1 MKDIL
6 VIPEKYQKLERENI
20 LALLEPMRNLPK
32 EEAAIVCCKGDYAVG
47 TIKKIYFVTKESK
60 KRKALIDME
69 KLVSLISDKDFVS
82 LILVHNH
89 PDEPYTPLPSLPDI
103 DFTENLLQVCNDYNV
118 DVIDSVIL
126 AKNSEFF
133 FDNMDMIINP
143 NIDQIDKRLL
153 LKQALFR
160 FLSIFFPKFKK
171 YCFF

>member
-60 KRKALIDME
+60 KRKALVDTE
-69 KLVSLISDKDFVS
+69 KLVGLISDKDFDS
-82 LILVHNH
+82 FIFVHNH
-89 PDEPYTPLPSLPDI
+89 PDEPYTPLPSPPDI
-103 DFTENLLQVCNDYNV
+103 DFTKYMQQLCDDHNV

-133 FDNMDMIINP
+133 FDDMDLIINP
-143 NIDQIDKRLL
+143 SFDQINKHLL